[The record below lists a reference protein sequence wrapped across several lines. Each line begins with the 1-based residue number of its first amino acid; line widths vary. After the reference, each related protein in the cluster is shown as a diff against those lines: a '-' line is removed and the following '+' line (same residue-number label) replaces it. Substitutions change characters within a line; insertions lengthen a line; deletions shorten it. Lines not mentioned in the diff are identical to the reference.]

1 MSPQVTSASANQE
14 LLQTMSKREQDK
26 EARRRAILDAAKKIF
41 AAKGFHNTSVSD
53 IVQEVGIAQG
63 TFYLYFDDKKA
74 IFSEIIDSLTEHM
87 FKLITIQDVQ
97 VVKSIS
103 DIEAGIDRISAPL
116 VAFLHEN
123 RDLGKIFLREA
134 VGTGLGF
141 DEKVNQF
148 YDRVTDAGVFYIEH
162 FRKQK
167 IISGDF
173 DPRISMTFIIGGAQM
188 IIYRWVTDGL
198 DVSDDEIVKS
208 VKELGLRMF
217 R

>member
-1 MSPQVTSASANQE
+1 
-14 LLQTMSKREQDK
+14 MSKREQDK

-74 IFSEIIDSLTEHM
+74 IFSEIVDSLTERL
-87 FKLITIQDVQ
+87 FKLITIQDIKE
-97 VVKSIS
+97 VKSIS
-103 DIEAGIDRISAPL
+103 DIEAGVDRISTPL
-116 VAFLHEN
+116 ISFFQEN

-141 DEKVNQF
+141 DEKINQF
-148 YDRVTDAGVFYIEH
+148 YDRVTDVGVHYTEH
-162 FRKQK
+162 FRKQG
-167 IISGDF
+167 IIGGDY
-173 DPRISMTFIIGGAQM
+173 DARIAMTFLIGGAQM

-198 DVSDDEIVKS
+198 DVSEEDIVNS
-208 VKELGLRMF
+208 VKELCLKMF